1 MSEEEI
7 KRDAARYRMLR
18 NAGLMSDGRPSIQ
31 LNQYQNGIY
40 MGTRPLT
47 PEEADDLCDQY
58 VQKDNG

>member
-18 NAGLMSDGRPSIQ
+18 NAGMKPAGRPAIQ
-31 LNQYQNGIY
+31 INQHQHGIY